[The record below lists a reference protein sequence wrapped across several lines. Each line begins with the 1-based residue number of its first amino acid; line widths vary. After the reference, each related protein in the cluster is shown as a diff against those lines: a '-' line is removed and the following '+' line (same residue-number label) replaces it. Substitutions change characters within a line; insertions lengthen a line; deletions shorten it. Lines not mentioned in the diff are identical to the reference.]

1 MEFSVKSGSPEK
13 QRSACI
19 VVGVFEPRR
28 LSPIAEQLDKI
39 SDGYISA
46 LLRRGELEGKPGQT
60 LLLHHVPNVL
70 SERILLIG
78 CGKERELDERQ
89 YKQVI
94 QKTINT
100 LNDTGSMEAVCF
112 LTELHVKGR
121 NNYWKVRQAVET
133 AKETLYSFD
142 QLKTNKSEPRRPL
155 RKMVF
160 NVPTRRELT
169 SGERAIQHGLAIAA
183 GIKAAKD
190 LGNMPPNICNA
201 AYLASQARQLADS
214 YSKNVIT
221 RVIGEQQ
228 MKELGMHSYLAV
240 GQGSQN
246 ESLMSVIEYKGNAS
260 EDARPIVLVGK
271 GLTFDSGGISI
282 KPSEG
287 MDEMKYDMCGAAAVY
302 GVMRMVAELQLP
314 INVIGVLAGC
324 ENMPGGRAYR
334 PGDVLTTMSGQ
345 TVEVLNTDAE
355 GRLVLCDVLTY
366 VERFEPEAV
375 IDVATL
381 TGACVI
387 ALGHHITGLM
397 ANHNPLAHELIAAK
411 TDYPLHVGIT
421 ESGTLLS
428 GNIKSS
434 VGLGIIL
441 YQGIGDTIRVSLTG
455 DPLEEIKSA
464 KLILKALGLRK
475 GGIEVVSC
483 PTCGRTKIDLIGLAN
498 KVETMVAEYPL
509 DIKVAVMGCV
519 VNGPGEAREA
529 DLGIAG
535 GIGEGLLIKK
545 GEIIRKVKEDELL
558 DALRN
563 ELEHWGE

>member
-46 LLRRGELEGKPGQT
+46 LLRRGELEGKVGQS
-60 LLLHHVPNVL
+60 LLLHHVPNIL

-89 YKQVI
+89 YKQVV
-94 QKTINT
+94 QRTINA

-121 NNYWKVRQAVET
+121 NTYWKVRQAVET
-133 AKETLYSFD
+133 AKETLYTFD
-142 QLKTNKSEPRRPL
+142 QLKTNKVEPRRPL

-169 SGERAIQHGLAIAA
+169 SGERAIQHGLAISS

-201 AYLASQARQLADS
+201 AYLASQARQLADA
-214 YSKNVIT
+214 YGYITT

-228 MKELGMHSYLAV
+228 MKELGMNAYLAV

-246 ESLMSVIEYKGNAS
+246 ESLMSVIEYKGNP
-260 EDARPIVLVGK
+260 DADAKPIVLVGK

-282 KPSEG
+282 KPADS
-287 MDEMKYDMCGAAAVY
+287 MDEMKYDMCGAATVY
-302 GVMRMVAELQLP
+302 GVMRMAAELELP
-314 INVIGVLAGC
+314 LNIIGVLAGC
-324 ENMPGGRAYR
+324 ENMVDGRAYR
-334 PGDVLTTMSGQ
+334 PGDILTTMSGQ

-355 GRLVLCDVLTY
+355 GRLVLCDALTY
-366 VERFEPEAV
+366 VERFEPDVV
-375 IDVATL
+375 IDIATL

-397 ANHNPLAHELIAAK
+397 SNHNPLAHELLGASEQAGDRAWRLPMLDEFQEQLESNFADIANIGGRPGGAITAACFLSRFTRKYSWAHLDIAGTAWRSGKAK
-411 TDYPLHVGIT
+411 GATGRPVA
-421 ESGTLLS
+421 LLS
-428 GNIKSS
+428 QFLLNRA
-434 VGLGIIL
+434 GLN
-441 YQGIGDTIRVSLTG
+441 D
-455 DPLEEIKSA
+455 
-464 KLILKALGLRK
+464 
-475 GGIEVVSC
+475 
-483 PTCGRTKIDLIGLAN
+483 
-498 KVETMVAEYPL
+498 VE
-509 DIKVAVMGCV
+509 
-519 VNGPGEAREA
+519 
-529 DLGIAG
+529 
-535 GIGEGLLIKK
+535 
-545 GEIIRKVKEDELL
+545 
-558 DALRN
+558 
-563 ELEHWGE
+563 

>member
-1 MEFSVKSGSPEK
+1 M
-13 QRSACI
+13 
-19 VVGVFEPRR
+19 
-28 LSPIAEQLDKI
+28 
-39 SDGYISA
+39 
-46 LLRRGELEGKPGQT
+46 
-60 LLLHHVPNVL
+60 
-70 SERILLIG
+70 
-78 CGKERELDERQ
+78 
-89 YKQVI
+89 
-94 QKTINT
+94 
-100 LNDTGSMEAVCF
+100 
-112 LTELHVKGR
+112 
-121 NNYWKVRQAVET
+121 RQALET
-133 AKETLYSFD
+133 EKETLYSFD

-397 ANHNPLAHELIAAK
+397 ANHNPLAHELIAASEQSG
-411 TDYPLHVGIT
+411 DRAWRLPLGDEYQEQLESNFADMANIGGRPGGAIT
-421 ESGTLLS
+421 AGCFLS
-428 GNIKSS
+428 RF
-434 VGLGIIL
+434 
-441 YQGIGDTIRVSLTG
+441 T
-455 DPLEEIKSA
+455 
-464 KLILKALGLRK
+464 RK
-475 GGIEVVSC
+475 YNW
-483 PTCGRTKIDLIGLAN
+483 AH
-498 KVETMVAEYPL
+498 L
-509 DIKVAVMGCV
+509 DIAGTDWHSGKAKGATGRPVALLAQFLLNRAGF
-519 VNGPGEAREA
+519 NGEE
-529 DLGIAG
+529 
-535 GIGEGLLIKK
+535 
-545 GEIIRKVKEDELL
+545 
-558 DALRN
+558 
-563 ELEHWGE
+563 

>member
-366 VERFEPEAV
+366 VERFEPEV
-375 IDVATL
+375 
-381 TGACVI
+381 
-387 ALGHHITGLM
+387 
-397 ANHNPLAHELIAAK
+397 
-411 TDYPLHVGIT
+411 
-421 ESGTLLS
+421 SGF
-428 GNIKSS
+428 
-434 VGLGIIL
+434 
-441 YQGIGDTIRVSLTG
+441 
-455 DPLEEIKSA
+455 
-464 KLILKALGLRK
+464 
-475 GGIEVVSC
+475 
-483 PTCGRTKIDLIGLAN
+483 
-498 KVETMVAEYPL
+498 
-509 DIKVAVMGCV
+509 
-519 VNGPGEAREA
+519 
-529 DLGIAG
+529 
-535 GIGEGLLIKK
+535 
-545 GEIIRKVKEDELL
+545 
-558 DALRN
+558 
-563 ELEHWGE
+563 